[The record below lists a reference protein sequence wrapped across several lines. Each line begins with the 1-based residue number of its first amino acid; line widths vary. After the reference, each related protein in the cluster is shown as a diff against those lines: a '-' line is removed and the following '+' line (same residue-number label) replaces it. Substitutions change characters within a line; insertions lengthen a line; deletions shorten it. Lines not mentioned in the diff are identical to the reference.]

1 MKFPKK
7 KKEIKKKET
16 LAGVN
21 AYYKGKWLMA
31 LDSP

>member
-1 MKFPKK
+1 MKFPQKKKRNK
-7 KKEIKKKET
+7 KKEAF
-16 LAGVN
+16 AGVN